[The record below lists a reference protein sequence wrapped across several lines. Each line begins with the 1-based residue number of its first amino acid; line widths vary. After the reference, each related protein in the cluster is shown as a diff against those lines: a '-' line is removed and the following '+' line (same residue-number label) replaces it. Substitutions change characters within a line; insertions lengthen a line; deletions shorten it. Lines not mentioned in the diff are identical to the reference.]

1 MIVRILGGGGQF
13 EVSDE
18 VVSKLNELDDRAIA
32 ALDRSDEEELD
43 GVLAQ
48 MAELVE
54 AKGRRLPDDDLSA
67 SDLVIPP
74 PDLSLE
80 ETRAFMVREVD
91 VMKGMVERTGIRL
104 QP

>member
-1 MIVRILGGGGQF
+1 VIVRILGGGGQY

-18 VVSKLNELDDRAIA
+18 VVSKLNALDDQAIA

-54 AKGRRLPDDDLSA
+54 SQGKRLPDDDLSA

-80 ETRAFMVREVD
+80 ETRALFSEQGLIPD
-91 VMKGMVERTGIRL
+91 I
-104 QP
+104 PA